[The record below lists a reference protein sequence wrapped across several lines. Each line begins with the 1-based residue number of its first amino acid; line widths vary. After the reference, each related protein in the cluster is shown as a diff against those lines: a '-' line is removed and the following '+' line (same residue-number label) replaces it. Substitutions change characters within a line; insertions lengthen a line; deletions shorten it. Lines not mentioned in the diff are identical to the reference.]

1 MTSAPNIRDF
11 RTVIQWD
18 DETARVVWKF
28 GGYRLHVR
36 RYPGRIRTLF
46 LVLFRGVIM
55 RTAGW
60 PVSAA
65 PRVEMI
71 APTIPIPAA
80 RTSRAPSRSDFRTA
94 VHCTAPPVR
103 RITSAGRMTP

>member
-1 MTSAPNIRDF
+1 MTPPSIRDF

-18 DETARVVWKF
+18 DETARVVWKW

-46 LVLFRGVIM
+46 LVLLRGVIL

-65 PRVEMI
+65 PPVEMI
-71 APTIPIPAA
+71 APAAPIPAA
-80 RTSRAPSRSDFRTA
+80 RVSRVPSRSDFRTA
-94 VHCTAPPVR
+94 VHCTAPPARLV
-103 RITSAGRMTP
+103 TPDGRMTP